1 MMKEV
6 TKVLAFMVEHFDL
19 ITLLFEAIH
28 DRGEDKAKIVAAI
41 KASMTAAY
49 DARAD
54 AELK

>member
-1 MMKEV
+1 MPKEV
-6 TKVLAFMVEHFDL
+6 TKVLAFIVEHIDL
-19 ITLLFEAIH
+19 VELLFEAIH

-54 AELK
+54 EVLK